1 VAEDPSGYLGVEPC
15 INIEKHTNGEDAD
28 LPPGPDIPIGD
39 PVLWEYFVTNNCP
52 VPLVNVV
59 VTDDNLGVIPGPVSG
74 DDGDGILEPG
84 ETWVYEANGIAVIDQ
99 YDNLATVTADY
110 MFGDI
115 VCGEVV
121 AEDPSHYFGVGGF
134 NGCTPG
140 YWKNHE
146 DAWEPTGYDPD
157 DPLDVVFVNAYPT
170 LIGDTLMDA
179 LDYGGGKGV
188 EGAAQILLRAA
199 VAALLNAAHPELS
212 YGFGDHTPQAVIDA
226 VNDAL
231 ASMDRDMILDL
242 AGDLDYRN
250 NEGDPHCFDDMEYEE
265 PNDTPMA
272 PSLMM
277 SPDETSA
284 PQNYPNPFNPE
295 TWIPF
300 KLAESANVNIE
311 IYDAMGRIVRTLDL
325 GNLPGGYYLDK
336 SKAAYWDGRNEFG
349 ESVTSG
355 LYFYKLT
362 AGSFSAMRRMVIL
375 K

>member
-1 VAEDPSGYLGVEPC
+1 
-15 INIEKHTNGEDAD
+15 
-28 LPPGPDIPIGD
+28 
-39 PVLWEYFVTNNCP
+39 
-52 VPLVNVV
+52 
-59 VTDDNLGVIPGPVSG
+59 
-74 DDGDGILEPG
+74 
-84 ETWVYEANGIAVIDQ
+84 
-99 YDNLATVTADY
+99 
-110 MFGDI
+110 MFLDI

-121 AEDPSHYFGVGGF
+121 DEDPSHYFGVGGY

-140 YWKNHE
+140 YWKTHPE
-146 DAWEPTGYDPD
+146 AWVGYGTDAELDSVFAIIPLPD
-157 DPLDVVFVNAYPT
+157 KRGNDVY
-170 LIGDTLMDA
+170 LGDDSLMDA
-179 LDYGGGKGV
+179 LNYGGGSGV
-188 EGAAQILLRAA
+188 VDAAKILLRAA
-199 VAALLNAAHPELS
+199 VAALLNAAHPDLS
-212 YGFGDHTPQAVIDA
+212 YGFGDGSDGAVIDA
-226 VNDAL
+226 VDAAL

-242 AGDLDYRN
+242 AGDLDYHN
-250 NEGDPHCFDDMEYEE
+250 NEGDPHCFDGMEEEEE
-265 PNDTPMA
+265 PETPMA

-300 KLAESANVNIE
+300 KLAESANVSIE